1 VAEEAK
7 TKGGAPGYDHNK
19 RAPEDVQRMFNAIAP
34 GYDRLNRI
42 VSFGLDLGWR
52 RDVAHETWAVEC
64 EQILDVCSG
73 TGDLAIELCRFWKGQ
88 AHIDAVDFSKEVVEI
103 GKKKVANLGMSEYIQ
118 LVEGDAMNLPF
129 EDDTFDALTIGF
141 GFRNIQDREKA
152 LREFLRVVKP
162 GGLFVCLEVT
172 QPAKVIKPF
181 YYFYMMKMVPE
192 IAHLMGQDMMAY
204 KYLGESIKAFPG
216 VEKFTKFINSTG
228 WTEVT
233 SQKLGLGSVAIHTA
247 FKPVTE

>member
-1 VAEEAK
+1 MAEETQK
-7 TKGGAPGYDHNK
+7 KQLDTGYDHNK
-19 RAPEDVQRMFNAIAP
+19 RAPEDVQRLFNSIAP

-52 RDVAHETWAVEC
+52 RDVAHETWAIEC
-64 EQILDVCSG
+64 EQILDVCAG

-88 AHIDAVDFSKEVVEI
+88 AHIDAVDFSHEVVEI
-103 GKKKVANLGMSEYIQ
+103 GKKKVANLGMQEYVQ

-162 GGLFVCLEVT
+162 GGMFVCLEVT
-172 QPAKVIKPF
+172 QPANIIKPF
-181 YYFYMMKMVPE
+181 YYFYMLKMVPE
-192 IAHLMGQDMMAY
+192 IAHIMGQDMQAY
-204 KYLGESIKAFPG
+204 KYLGQSIKAFPD
-216 VEKFTKFINSTG
+216 VDKFTKFLKSVG
-228 WTEVT
+228 WTEIHAK
-233 SQKLGLGSVAIHTA
+233 KLGLGTVAIHTA
-247 FKPVTE
+247 YKPVAE